1 MLSCPQ
7 EVLRVNARRRIGG
20 LEFQVRRDDA
30 GFSFHV
36 KGDPEYLAQ
45 RANVFRRVDEVVSE
59 ARRAGVSVPEILAYL
74 ASGRKTPPTAID

>member
-1 MLSCPQ
+1 M
-7 EVLRVNARRRIGG
+7 VNARRRIGG

-36 KGDPEYLAQ
+36 KGDPEYMAQ
-45 RANVFRRVDEVVSE
+45 RADVFRRVDEVVSE

-74 ASGRKTPPTAID
+74 ARGKKTPPAAMEPSEL